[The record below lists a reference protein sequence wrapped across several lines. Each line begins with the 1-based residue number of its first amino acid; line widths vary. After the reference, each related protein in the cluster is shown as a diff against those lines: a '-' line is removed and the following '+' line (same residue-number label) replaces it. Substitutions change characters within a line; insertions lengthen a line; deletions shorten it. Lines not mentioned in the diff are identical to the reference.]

1 MPPGMN
7 TVVADP
13 TKADQVLA
21 EVIPGIL
28 EWSGRHPN
36 HGSIVHSHYLTEQRV
51 AIDPI
56 GIDGIVAA
64 LERAGGVRK
73 RAAELLGIKYRSLR
87 HRLSKY
93 GLASG
98 DDDELDLGPSHLN

>member
-64 LERAGGVRK
+64 L
-73 RAAELLGIKYRSLR
+73 
-87 HRLSKY
+87 
-93 GLASG
+93 
-98 DDDELDLGPSHLN
+98 